1 MNIDLLTVAT
11 SILTITTATILVWFF
26 FRQREREKMLRYSY
40 RDLRL
45 KEDQFEMKRWEQERE
60 LRQKLIEKS
69 EKYIKLPSVSF
80 HYADKER
87 IKSMYDEY
95 FKEPTIKSII
105 SEKVSSKEGRLKG
118 AFPKLIE
125 TEIGGSDLN
134 KWISEIKL
142 PETSPSGMFK
152 RYQRETIKND
162 QVDLT
167 LEIIEAELFIVD
179 EFEEKIKELK
189 DKYDFEIE
197 NNLIVSQR
205 NKLQELACKKTI
217 EKLEKASDWVLI
229 EGNFS
234 IDKNTT
240 EFYKLTLTH
249 PVSSFIGENN
259 EITISCLLPVNK
271 IEPSFAGNYS
281 SSIGSEIPLR
291 IYGQVWQPI
300 NTAKEEYELTITP
313 LAVY

>member
-1 MNIDLLTVAT
+1 MNIDILTITTAV
-11 SILTITTATILVWFF
+11 LTITTATILVWFF
-26 FRQREREKMLRYSY
+26 FRQKERERFLRYRY
-40 RDLRL
+40 QDLRL

-60 LRQKLIEKS
+60 LKQKLIEKS

-87 IKSMYDEY
+87 IRSMYDEY

-105 SEKVSSKEGRLKG
+105 SEKVSTKEGKIKG
-118 AFPKLIE
+118 TFPKIIE
-125 TEIGGSDLN
+125 SEIGGSDLN

-142 PETSPSGMFK
+142 PETSASGMFK

-162 QVDLT
+162 QVDLSI
-167 LEIIEAELFIVD
+167 EIIEAELFIVD

-197 NNLIVSQR
+197 SNLILNQR

-234 IDKNTT
+234 IEKSTT
-240 EFYKLTLTH
+240 EFYKLTLKH
-249 PVSSFIGENN
+249 PVSSFITENN
-259 EITISCLLPVNK
+259 AITISCLLPVNK

-300 NTAKEEYELTITP
+300 NIGRKEFELTITP